1 MPRGL
6 FFFAGSERC
15 LLSHPDCPHHQQF
28 LRFAFEGVAYNY
40 MVLPFGLSLAP
51 RTFTKCMDAALS
63 PLTQM
68 GIRILNY
75 LNVLAHFGPVGG
87 RASISQIRA
96 PQPLRVPRTQGQ
108 FCQKRTVPSQQI
120 SVPGNSY
127 QLSPNESASQARTC
141 TSHSAARDFI
151 QTRSPS
157 PSQSVSKDAVPHGL
171 SAFGTSVGPASH
183 EANSGLAETLSSST
197 CLESRMPPCQGEPG
211 QRCSSGPL
219 GKP

>member
-1 MPRGL
+1 MPRGQ

-75 LNVLAHFGPVGG
+75 LNDWLILAQSEDELLSHRSVLLSHLEEA
-87 RASISQIRA
+87 
-96 PQPLRVPRTQGQ
+96 RTQGQ

-120 SVPGNSY
+120 SFLETVINSAQMRALVRPERALAIQQLATSFKLGVPRPLKVFQRMLCLMASVHSVL
-127 QLSPNESASQARTC
+127 QLGLLHMMP
-141 TSHSAARDFI
+141 I
-151 QTRSPS
+151 Q
-157 PSQSVSKDAVPHGL
+157 DWL
-171 SAFGTSVGPASH
+171 
-183 EANSGLAETLSSST
+183 
-197 CLESRMPPCQGEPG
+197 
-211 QRCSSGPL
+211 
-219 GKP
+219 KP